1 VTILLDIV
9 IPVFGLVALGYGAGA
24 LGLFG
29 PAHLKGLTFFAFGF
43 AIPAL
48 LFRAMARMD
57 LDGAIAWPFLLSYY
71 LSAFALFALG
81 LWLSRVGFA
90 RNLPESAIGGL
101 AASYSNA
108 VLLGIPLLLTAFGE
122 RASLPVLLLV
132 AFHSAL
138 MFPLGT
144 LVLELGRGDGAR
156 LREIPAQ
163 TARGLVRNPILWGL
177 GLGLLWNA
185 AGWALPAAADSL
197 LQTLGQ
203 AAVPCALFAMGASLV
218 GYRVRGLPLEPLLLA
233 GLKLVAM
240 PGLVWLLGTQV
251 FALQPLWLKV
261 AVLMAALPTGVNVY
275 VIAQQYGA
283 NAEGSAAEVLLAT
296 LLSVLSVSAL
306 LYLLAGA

>member
-9 IPVFGLVALGYGAGA
+9 IPVFGLVACGYGAGA

-29 PAHLKGLTFFAFGF
+29 DARVKALTFFAFGF

-48 LFRAMARMD
+48 LFRSMARME

-71 LSAFALFALG
+71 MGAFALFAVG
-81 LWLSRVGFA
+81 LAASRLAFGRPLA
-90 RNLPESAIGGL
+90 EAAIGGL
-101 AASYSNA
+101 AASYSNT

-138 MFPLGT
+138 MFPLVT
-144 LVLELGRGDGAR
+144 LVLELGQGQAAR
-156 LREIPAQ
+156 LRELPAQ
-163 TARGLVRNPILWGL
+163 TARGLLRNPILWGL

-185 AGWALPAAADSL
+185 GGWPLPAAADSL
-197 LQTLGQ
+197 LKTLGQ

-218 GYRVRGLPLEPLLLA
+218 GYRVRGVPLEPLALA
-233 GLKLVAM
+233 GLKLAVM
-240 PGLVWLLGTQV
+240 PAVVWLLGTQL
-251 FALQPLWLKV
+251 FALDPLWLKV
-261 AVLMAALPTGVNVY
+261 AVLMAALPSGVNVY

-283 NAEGSAAEVLLAT
+283 NADGSAAEILIAT
-296 LLSVLSVSAL
+296 VVSVASVSAL
-306 LYLLAGA
+306 LYLLGPV